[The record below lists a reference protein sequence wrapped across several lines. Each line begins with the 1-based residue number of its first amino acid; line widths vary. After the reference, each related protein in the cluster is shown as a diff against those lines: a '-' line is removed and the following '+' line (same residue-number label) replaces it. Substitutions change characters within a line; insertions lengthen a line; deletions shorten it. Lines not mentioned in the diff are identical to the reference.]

1 MIARKADP
9 MPARFVSTT
18 LRTLSKNAVM
28 IHLKQLKD
36 IDPLTRIAEK
46 QTEQEEYSPMNPP
59 DAYDPPRVEA
69 IPYEDLHSFLQ
80 HLMDDHKA
88 CIEELDAFEEI
99 LIQIQKEG
107 IPRGINQPLSKFFRF
122 LDEHVVAHHMK
133 EEKILFPLLQDRLL
147 AAGEHSQGPA
157 PRTAVDMLED
167 DHIKIIQFAAVTFNF
182 FGLAGRLP
190 DPASRTIVLDAAIE
204 QAKTMIEML
213 RLHIF
218 REDNIVF
225 PLAARHITGEELD
238 EMTRDPRL
246 SPGAR
251 T

>member
-1 MIARKADP
+1 
-9 MPARFVSTT
+9 
-18 LRTLSKNAVM
+18 M

-59 DAYDPPRVEA
+59 DAYDPPRLET
-69 IPYEDLHSFLQ
+69 IPYEDLHPFLQ
-80 HLMDDHKA
+80 HLMNDHKA
-88 CIEELDAFEEI
+88 CKEELDAFEEM
-99 LIQIQKEG
+99 LFQIQKEG
-107 IPRGINQPLSKFFRF
+107 VPRDINQALSKFFRF
-122 LDEHVVAHHMK
+122 LDEHVVVHHVK

-147 AAGEHSQGPA
+147 AAGEHSRGPT

-167 DHIKIIQFAAVTFNF
+167 DHLKIMQLAAVTFNF

-204 QAKTMIEML
+204 QAKTMTEML

-225 PLAARHITGEELD
+225 PLAARHITGKELD
-238 EMTRDPRL
+238 EMARDPRI
-246 SPGAR
+246 SPNAQ